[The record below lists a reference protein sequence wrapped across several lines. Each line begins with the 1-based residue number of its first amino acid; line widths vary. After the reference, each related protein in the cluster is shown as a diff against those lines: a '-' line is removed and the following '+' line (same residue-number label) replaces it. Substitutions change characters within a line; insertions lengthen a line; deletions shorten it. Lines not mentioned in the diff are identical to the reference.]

1 MENTRQA
8 ERILN
13 NSHEEVRR
21 YMPGVLP
28 RLAMTYF
35 LPILFV
41 LLVSL
46 LVTNWLSNYVPAV
59 LAPSLNVALNIA
71 ILIISWKILDNRTK
85 ATGLFVL
92 YTHYSRH
99 RRDLEKLLKANDAN
113 PNAIYATTE
122 LLASSAEFFIDSA
135 EQAGVKPVE
144 KEKN

>member
-8 ERILN
+8 ERILK
-13 NSHEEVRR
+13 NSREEVQR

-35 LPILFV
+35 LPIMFV

-46 LVTNWLSNYVPAV
+46 LVTNLLSDYVPPV
-59 LAPSLNVALNIA
+59 VAPSLNVALNLV
-71 ILIISWKILDNRTK
+71 ILIISWKLLDNRTK

-99 RRDLEKLLKANDAN
+99 RRDLEKLMKASDAD

-122 LLASSAEFFIDSA
+122 LLASSAEFFLDAA
-135 EQAGVKPVE
+135 EKSGVQPVE
-144 KEKN
+144 KNKN